1 MYWERSGNLN
11 GLDIAFALSTH
22 FAIDIAL
29 GIFFRQRLT
38 LIAFGATL
46 SKRKFDFGATIFE
59 IQTQRNQ
66 CQTFL
71 TNAGREA
78 GDLAAIEQ

>member
-1 MYWERSGNLN
+1 MGNLN
-11 GLDIAFALSTH
+11 GLDIAFALTSH

-29 GIFFRQRLT
+29 GIFLSQRLT

-46 SKRKFDFGATIFE
+46 SKRKFNFGATIFE
-59 IQTQRNQ
+59 IQTERNQ
-66 CQTFL
+66 GQAFL